1 MKKNAIAYYR
11 ISKSTGKTERQKE
24 NVQEY
29 CKTNSIEIVKTFE
42 EKMSGAKKNRPVVKQ
57 MFEYLE
63 NNPVDCCVISELS
76 RYGRTNEVMILTDRL
91 KELKVCLISLKEGI
105 KTINEDPKEDA
116 RAEFIINIWAGMNKY
131 ELENIRYRV
140 KSGRDYAVLNLGSWT
155 GSNKYPLG
163 YKTIPSYKSTPSKLV
178 VNEDERPYAELIF
191 NKFNSGWGCVKIANY
206 LSAQGI
212 PTRTGKAQWARTTIM
227 QILTNKLYIGKRVY
241 NDSLIEV
248 PELRIISDHTFNTAQ
263 KRLTE
268 RKSNSQ
274 EFSKLKKY
282 SYLFDN
288 RLIKCT
294 ACGKHFMGVYRYNV
308 YKCISKKYAKGC
320 DNTSVQMS
328 WLETSVLL
336 YLFEHMNDLLNND
349 SASEQQ
355 EAQKISLML
364 QQQERDRTQQ
374 KLQRIRELYT
384 DGAYNKAEY
393 QLKTEQTKAILQKIS
408 DAIQTIEEQQQVS
421 TVIRTAYIKQT
432 YSKGEPIEASW
443 SKETLHAIIKE
454 IRVDHGTVTV
464 EMINGQS
471 FLLTQP
477 PHLINQYK

>member
-1 MKKNAIAYYR
+1 MKSIAYYR

-29 CKTNSIEIVKTFE
+29 CKTNNIEIVKTFE

-63 NNPVDCCVISELS
+63 NNHIDCCVISELS

-140 KSGRDYAVLNLGSWT
+140 KSGRDYAVLKEGSWT
-155 GSNKYPLG
+155 GSDKYPLG
-163 YKTIPSYKSTPSKLV
+163 YHTIPTYKTTNSKLV
-178 VNEDERPYAELIF
+178 INEAERPYVQLIF
-191 NKFNSGWGCVKIANY
+191 DKFCEGWGCVKIANY
-206 LSAQGI
+206 LTVQAV
-212 PTRTGKAQWARTTIM
+212 PTRTGKKQWARTTIM
-227 QILTNKLYIGKRVY
+227 QILTNKLYIGQREY
-241 NDSLIEV
+241 NKSIIDV
-248 PELRIISDHTFNTAQ
+248 PELRIISDHQFKTT
-263 KRLTE
+263 KTRLTE

-274 EFSKLKKY
+274 EFSQLKKY

-288 RLIKCT
+288 RLIKCSV
-294 ACGKHFMGVYRYNV
+294 CGKHFMGVHRINV
-308 YKCISKKYAKGC
+308 YKCISKKYSKGC
-320 DNTSVQMS
+320 ENISVQMS
-328 WLETSVLL
+328 WLESSVLL
-336 YLFEHMNDLLNND
+336 YLFEHMNDLLND
-349 SASEQQ
+349 DTAKEQQ
-355 EAQKISLML
+355 EAQNINLML
-364 QQQERDRTQQ
+364 QRQEREKAQQRISRILEGYENGANTKLEYETKTQQ
-374 KLQRIRELYT
+374 
-384 DGAYNKAEY
+384 AKAV
-393 QLKTEQTKAILQKIS
+393 LQKIS
-408 DAIQTIEEQQQVS
+408 ETIETIEQQQQVS

-432 YSKGEPIEASW
+432 YSKGEPLEASW

-454 IRVDHGTVTV
+454 IRADQGIVTI
-464 EMINGQS
+464 EMINGQT
-471 FLLTQP
+471 FTLKQP